1 MQKFLL
7 PLVLLLMT
15 PFVQAAI
22 KFTIKDEQGNTN
34 WQYVANWSSGILI
47 ILLTIIAIWLFLTK
61 RREKKANH
69 ELNVIRKELE
79 QRVKDR
85 TATLDESNRL
95 LQESN
100 QLLAQEVEQHVNTTS
115 RLRVSESYIKD
126 ILTSMPLMLIS
137 LDKEGRV
144 TQWNRRVA
152 EASGISPDDALGRN
166 LWEVYPSATIQPETV
181 QQAIRENRT
190 IHLKQSLRSVSH
202 FDITIY
208 PLRDADHPGVVI
220 LVDDV
225 SKQITA
231 ENMLIHNDKMSFM
244 GELAS
249 TMAHDINAPLQAIL
263 LDLKSFQGI
272 LSQHDFIKDEADKE
286 KVAKLEALLADMSEK
301 GTQVS
306 TITNNL
312 VAFARSQHQ
321 GKQQANVIDVMES
334 AVGVANDVISSDSF
348 TFRDLKIER
357 DFEENL
363 PVLPCYITELQQVLL
378 SLFRHAMRSISA
390 RAAQASGP
398 YEPKIKLMLSE
409 CYDSLWI
416 RVQHNGIG
424 LTHEEQMHLFEP
436 FFSQDGESEDHD
448 AGGRLSFSHYI
459 ITEQHR
465 GNMAVTSDV
474 EIGSTFHIQLPLA
487 D

>member
-1 MQKFLL
+1 MLQR
-7 PLVLLLMT
+7 PRALVRMMRL
-15 PFVQAAI
+15 
-22 KFTIKDEQGNTN
+22 G
-34 WQYVANWSSGILI
+34 GI
-47 ILLTIIAIWLFLTK
+47 
-61 RREKKANH
+61 
-69 ELNVIRKELE
+69 
-79 QRVKDR
+79 
-85 TATLDESNRL
+85 
-95 LQESN
+95 
-100 QLLAQEVEQHVNTTS
+100 
-115 RLRVSESYIKD
+115 
-126 ILTSMPLMLIS
+126 
-137 LDKEGRV
+137 
-144 TQWNRRVA
+144 
-152 EASGISPDDALGRN
+152 

-321 GKQQANVIDVMES
+321 SKQQANVIDVMES

-357 DFEENL
+357 DFEEKL
-363 PVLPCYITELQQVLL
+363 TGIALL
-378 SLFRHAMRSISA
+378 YHRTPTSA
-390 RAAQASGP
+390 V
-398 YEPKIKLMLSE
+398 K
-409 CYDSLWI
+409 
-416 RVQHNGIG
+416 
-424 LTHEEQMHLFEP
+424 P
-436 FFSQDGESEDHD
+436 FQTRD
-448 AGGRLSFSHYI
+448 ALYL
-459 ITEQHR
+459 
-465 GNMAVTSDV
+465 
-474 EIGSTFHIQLPLA
+474 GSCCA
-487 D
+487 G